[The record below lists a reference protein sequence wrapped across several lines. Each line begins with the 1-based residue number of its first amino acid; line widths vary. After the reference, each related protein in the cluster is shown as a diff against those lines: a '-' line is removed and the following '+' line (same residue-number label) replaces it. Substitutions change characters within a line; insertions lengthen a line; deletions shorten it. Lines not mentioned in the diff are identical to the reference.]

1 MFDVSVQADSVTLL
15 PSDTMDVGRSFSPGD
30 GIRGI
35 WTFWYGVNDNIPQ
48 PEEMANGTPTNYTE
62 RRLLFEI
69 DWVKRHLKTD
79 PNRIFCS
86 GSSMGGC
93 GAMSFAFRHPEI
105 FAAVYAH
112 VPIVAYNDGDERKG
126 EKLGWHGNSHRL
138 ASFCGPLSLICS
150 EGMPLSKRMD
160 STDFA
165 LSHPGDLPFLIIAH
179 GRQDASIPW
188 HNNPPFYRAMERLRH
203 GCLIAWNDGD
213 HPGVSER
220 LPADFNEWKSS
231 HLTRFA
237 LNKSYPAFSRC
248 SRNEDPGNGDNDD
261 GDIVGY
267 VNRGLNWKDPTETAD
282 RYEMLITY
290 DLADVDLPLSVDV
303 TPRRCQLFR
312 LRPGQA
318 CSAANLDSDGRT
330 IQSLRLEA
338 DAQGLATFRQFK
350 LTHRAGN
357 RLVLTK

>member
-1 MFDVSVQADSVTLL
+1 MY
-15 PSDTMDVGRSFSPGD
+15 VGRSFNR
-30 GIRGI
+30 GISAPTGICGI
-35 WTFWYGVNDNIPQ
+35 WTFWYGVNDKIHQ
-48 PEEMANGTPTNYTE
+48 PEAMPNGTPTNYSE

-69 DWVKRHLKTD
+69 DWVKQRLKTD
-79 PNRIFCS
+79 PNRTYCS

-160 STDFA
+160 STRLA

-188 HNNPPFYRAMERLRH
+188 HNNPVFYRAIERMRH

-237 LNKSYPAFSRC
+237 LNKSYPAFSHC
-248 SRNEDPGNGDNDD
+248 SHNKDPGHGDNDD
-261 GDIVGY
+261 GDTIGY
-267 VNRGLNWKDPTETAD
+267 VNRGLNWTDPKETAD
-282 RYEMLITY
+282 RYEVLITY
-290 DLADVDLPLSVDV
+290 DLAADDLPLSVDV
-303 TPRRCQLFR
+303 TPRRCQLFQ
-312 LRPGQA
+312 LRPRPSLLCGEHRQ
-318 CSAANLDSDGRT
+318 LGRT
-330 IQSLRLEA
+330 IQSMQLEA
-338 DAQGLATFRQFK
+338 GALGLATFRRFK
-350 LTHRAGN
+350 VTRREGN
-357 RLVLTK
+357 RLILTK